1 MLMVITI
8 YNEQP
13 SIADEK
19 SAEKVNSFRKKFTSL
34 ARKWSPEHNSQWV
47 FRIYFCTQMILN
59 ATVVLKQA
67 ELAEE
72 NN

>member
-1 MLMVITI
+1 MSSPPLLMRKVL
-8 YNEQP
+8 
-13 SIADEK
+13 K
-19 SAEKVNSFRKKFTSL
+19 KVNSFRKEFTSL

-47 FRIYFCTQMILN
+47 FSIYFCTQMILN